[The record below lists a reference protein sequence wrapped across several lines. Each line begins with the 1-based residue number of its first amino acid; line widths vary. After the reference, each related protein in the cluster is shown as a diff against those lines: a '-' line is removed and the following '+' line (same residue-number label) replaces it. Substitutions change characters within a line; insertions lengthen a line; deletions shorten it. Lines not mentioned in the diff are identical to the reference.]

1 LTTTKKTEGL
11 GAFAPTSFPPA
22 LLAMEDGTIYRGRGF
37 GAGPDGAGEIVFN
50 TAITG
55 YQEVLSDPSYRGQI
69 ITMTA
74 PEIGNVGANP
84 VDLESKRLWCA
95 GFVVRD
101 LSPEVSSWRAESNLD
116 ELLKQWGVPGIFG
129 IDTRAI
135 TRRIRTTGFQRAVIS
150 REVENPAAAVERA
163 RKHPVL
169 DGRDLVQEV
178 TSPERY
184 EWDEPL
190 WQGGGRL
197 EDGPPSLRGF
207 SAKPPVK
214 YRVVAYDYGIKRGIL
229 RHLRSS
235 GCAVTVVPAATSAKD
250 VLALKPDGVFL
261 SNGPGDPAAVTY
273 AVESARELVASGVPI
288 FGICL
293 GHQIL
298 GQALGGKTYK
308 LKFGH
313 HGANHPVMDLD
324 TRKVEITSQN
334 HGYCVDVASL
344 EGKAVL
350 THVSLNDKTVE
361 GMRHATLPVF
371 SVQYHPEASP
381 GPNDSGYLFARF
393 TKLMDE
399 NPRR

>member
-1 LTTTKKTEGL
+1 MNKVGTT
-11 GAFAPTSFPPA
+11 PA
-22 LLAMEDGTIYRGRGF
+22 ALEPAILALEDGTVFRGWGF
-37 GAGPDGAGEIVFN
+37 GAAPDQAGEIVFN

-84 VDLESKRLWCA
+84 VDLESKRLWCS
-95 GFVVRD
+95 GFVVRE
-101 LSPEVSSWRAESNLD
+101 LSPEVSSWRSDSDLGT
-116 ELLKQWGVPGIFG
+116 LLAQWGVPGICG

-135 TRRIRTTGFQRAVIS
+135 TRRLRTTGFQRAVIS
-150 REVENPAAAVERA
+150 RDVANPTLAVEKA
-163 RKHPVL
+163 RRHPVL
-169 DGRDLVQEV
+169 EGRDLVVDV
-178 TSPERY
+178 TAPEPY

-190 WQGGGRL
+190 WTGAGNLG
-197 EDGPPSLRGF
+197 EGPVNTRGF
-207 SAKPPVK
+207 APKPPVK

-235 GCAVTVVPAATSAKD
+235 GCAVTVVPATTPAKD
-250 VLALKPDGVFL
+250 VLALKPDGIFL

-273 AVESARELVASGVPI
+273 AVEAARTLVPSGIPV

-308 LKFGH
+308 LKYGH
-313 HGANHPVMDLD
+313 HGANHPVMDLG

-334 HGYCVDVASL
+334 HG
-344 EGKAVL
+344 
-350 THVSLNDKTVE
+350 
-361 GMRHATLPVF
+361 F
-371 SVQYHPEASP
+371 
-381 GPNDSGYLFARF
+381 
-393 TKLMDE
+393 
-399 NPRR
+399 